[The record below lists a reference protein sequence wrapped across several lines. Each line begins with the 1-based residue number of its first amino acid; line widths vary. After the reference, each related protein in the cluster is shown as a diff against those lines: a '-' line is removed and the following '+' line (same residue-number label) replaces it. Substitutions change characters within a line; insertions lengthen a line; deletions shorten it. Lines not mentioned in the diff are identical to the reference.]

1 MQVFPM
7 QETSIMILIVE
18 DNATFR
24 SSLKDMLS
32 ARFPTARIREAS
44 DGPEALLKASEEK
57 PDLILMDIK
66 LPGKNG
72 LEVTQAIKNANGDAR
87 IIIFTSYD
95 LLEYREAAYRSGA
108 CYYFVKGSARSDEI
122 AAAVESELASMG
134 KRGVS
139 ATS

>member
-1 MQVFPM
+1 
-7 QETSIMILIVE
+7 MILIVE

-32 ARFPTARIREAS
+32 ARFPTAGIREAS
-44 DGPEALLKASEEK
+44 DGLEALLKASEEK

-72 LEVTQAIKNANGDAR
+72 LEVTRTIKNANADAR

-95 LLEYREAAYRSGA
+95 IPEYREAAYKCGA
-108 CYYFVKGSARSDEI
+108 CHYFVKGSARSDEI
-122 AAAVESELASMG
+122 AAAVESELSIMG
-134 KRGVS
+134 KGCLS
-139 ATS
+139 AAF